1 MRMHDIQFLSLSI
14 THSQACRNNLVQHL
28 EHLLAYGAD
37 MNSKNSTGN
46 TALHGNFLIPPPPR
60 E

>member
-1 MRMHDIQFLSLSI
+1 MHAIARL
-14 THSQACRNNLVQHL
+14 QACRNNLVQHL

-46 TALHGNFLIPPPPR
+46 TPLHGNCER
-60 E
+60 ESFDLRII